1 MLIKIM
7 SPMVDFNGRSFRTG
21 DTRTLSDEDGAT
33 LVAAGYAQRVP
44 PDAEHA
50 AALLKSLGAGLLVLP
65 DTDPELIE
73 AAKSENLK
81 LAKAKK

>member
-1 MLIKIM
+1 MLIKVM
-7 SPMVDFNGRSFRTG
+7 TPMVDFNGRSFRNG
-21 DTRTLSDEDGAT
+21 DHRTVSDEDGAT
-33 LVAAGYAQRVP
+33 LVAAGYAKRVP
-44 PDAEHA
+44 PNAEHA

>member
-1 MLIKIM
+1 MLIRVV
-7 SPMVDFNGRSFRTG
+7 SPMVDFNGRSFRNG
-21 DTRTLSDEDGAT
+21 DHRTVSDEDGAT

-50 AALLKSLGAGLLVLP
+50 AALLSSLGGGLLILP
-65 DTDPELIE
+65 ETDPELIE
-73 AAKSENLK
+73 AAKAENLK